1 LAYPDGSGHGAAVHG
16 ATRPAE
22 PVWVPRPDIGTRAR
36 RSSDA
41 WARPVHG
48 ADVAQARIFETI
60 LLSEIAELDDL
71 AASAETGWLRRCE
84 RGIDRP
90 DHPPEALLRLRGRVS
105 EAQRLLNALRARF
118 LPG

>member
-1 LAYPDGSGHGAAVHG
+1 VH
-16 ATRPAE
+16 A
-22 PVWVPRPDIGTRAR
+22 
-36 RSSDA
+36 
-41 WARPVHG
+41 

-90 DHPPEALLRLRGRVS
+90 DHPPESLLRLRGRVA